1 MRLYLIIIF
10 ILNSFCISAQRVCDT
25 ERYIQ
30 TDFKE
35 QDWGRG
41 GLPSVPPRDTAVNE
55 IITIPVV
62 IHVLFNS
69 AAQYISDAQVLSQIE
84 VLNRDF
90 RLLNTDKANVPAAF
104 KNKAADARIM
114 FCLAQ
119 VDPEGRPTTGIL
131 RRYTTLPSFRTIDDM
146 KLKAKGGSDAWDSK
160 AYLNIWVCAMGG
172 RSLGYATPPGGDPK
186 KDGVVINF
194 DVFGDRGTVR
204 NDFNKGRTGTHE
216 IAHWLGV
223 KHIWGDAD
231 CGDDEIADTPPQTS
245 YNYGCPS
252 FPRKTYCSADN
263 NGDMFMNFMDLTND
277 GCMNMFTTGQKNKMR
292 AQFALGGKRNSL
304 LRSYRCDGSLAS
316 GAPLPQDT
324 LPVKEVVTGKKED
337 PVSIYPNPVQD
348 IVNISAKEMN
358 TLNGKTVTIYN
369 NTGVVMMTYMLTS
382 NKTVIPMK
390 QLLPGVYMLKIGEA
404 SDQKVFKLIKL

>member
-25 ERYIQ
+25 ELYIQ
-30 TDFKE
+30 KE
-35 QDWGRG
+35 FTRQDGGREP
-41 GLPSVPPRDTAVNE
+41 LPSVPPRDTAANE

-62 IHVLFNS
+62 IHVLFNA
-69 AAQYISDAQVLSQIE
+69 AAQYISDEQVLSQIA

-90 RLLNTDKANVPAAF
+90 RLLNTDRENVPAAF
-104 KNKAADARIM
+104 KNKAADTRIM

-131 RRYTTLPSFRTIDDM
+131 RRYTTQSSFRTMDDM
-146 KLKAKGGSDAWDSK
+146 KLKAKGGSDAWDARS
-160 AYLNIWVCAMGG
+160 YLNIWVCSMGG

-204 NDFNKGRTGTHE
+204 KDFNRGRTGTHE
-216 IAHWLGV
+216 IAHWLGI

-231 CGDDEIADTPPQTS
+231 CGDDEVADTPPQTS

-277 GCMNMFTTGQKNKMR
+277 ACMNMFTTGQKNKMR
-292 AQFALGGKRNSL
+292 AQFALGGKRNSF

-324 LPVKEVVTGKKED
+324 LPVKEAIVQEE
-337 PVSIYPNPVQD
+337 PAISIYPNPAQD
-348 IVNISAKEMN
+348 VVNITAREIN
-358 TLNGKTVTIYN
+358 TLDGKTVTIYN
-369 NTGVVMMTYMLTS
+369 NTGTVVLT
-382 NKTVIPMK
+382 TVIKPGKTTIPVK
-390 QLLPGVYMLKIGEA
+390 QLLPGIYMLKIGEA
-404 SDQKVFKLIKL
+404 AGQKIFKLVKL